1 MAENDDAPMHPRF
14 VETITVVG
22 KTASTYSSKAAR
34 KEEVRRAP
42 LRDRAGQVLGEVWT
56 DGRDAAG
63 FVPDENAGVAGIR
76 AQSQVWRIL
85 KAAYASGRPAAD
97 VLDPDL
103 YAPDFELV
111 TD

>member
-1 MAENDDAPMHPRF
+1 MAENDEPTHPRF

-22 KTASTYSSKAAR
+22 KTASTYSSKAANKR
-34 KEEVRRAP
+34 HVRRAP
-42 LRDRAGQVLGEVWT
+42 LRNRAGQVLGEVWT

-63 FVPDENAGVAGIR
+63 FVPDENAGVDGVR

-85 KAAYASGRPAAD
+85 KAAYASGRPARD
-97 VLDPDL
+97 VLDPAL
-103 YAPDFELV
+103 YVPEFELV